1 MIWYAMQT
9 VTIYWIIQVYAKLTP
24 DVPKFDIVLFA
35 FLCAYSLTW
44 IISFTIDLLRRGL
57 RRLRS
62 AFGLNTLIG
71 QQRRNHLG
79 VEVPKKVLPRP

>member
-1 MIWYAMQT
+1 MFWYVLQT
-9 VTIYWIIQVYAKLTP
+9 ATIYWIIQVYAKLTP

-44 IISFTIDLLRRGL
+44 LISRTIDLLRWG
-57 RRLRS
+57 RRLLRGTL
-62 AFGLNTLIG
+62 GLNPLIG

-79 VEVPKKVLPRP
+79 VHVPKKVLPRP